1 MNGKNLNRA
10 ELIELVRKI
19 INAEGSEAEIDDMI
33 QILEQNVLDPQ
44 VSDYIY
50 CDNKTPEEVVDKALA
65 YKPLLL

>member
-50 CDNKTPEEVVDKALA
+50 CDNKTSEEVVDKALA
-65 YKPLLL
+65 YKPILL